1 MDTKICT
8 ACGKEIPANVKF
20 CIICG
25 AKQPEQNQET
35 HATASGSATDKICP
49 NCGNEVKTTDIFC
62 IKCGTRLKERNEETV
77 CKPAAS
83 DTPNAP
89 ASTPAS
95 TPAAPSA
102 PASKPEISA
111 RTEEQR
117 TAIPGTNE
125 KAERCFDQSF
135 DLQLSKGE
143 QLKLARHA
151 AELDPTNQ
159 SYQDRVDFLDKEI
172 SSSRRKRITG
182 FIILGVVVQIVI
194 GVLFV
199 LLISHGSH
207 YRSYN
212 YDELYNYDTS
222 SYDDDNYTTDDDET
236 TFDDIESILE
246 EAEFEEDWSDYVDDE
261 SDEDW

>member
-89 ASTPAS
+89 ASTPA
-95 TPAAPSA
+95 APSA

-117 TAIPGTNE
+117 TATPGTNE

-143 QLKLARHA
+143 QLKLARYA

-172 SSSRRKRITG
+172 SSSRRKRIAG

-212 YDELYNYDTS
+212 YDELYNYDTP
-222 SYDDDNYTTDDDET
+222 SYDDDYTTDDDET